1 MAVEHDTLVR
11 LAIQH
16 ARTAQLLGA
25 DFIPRFRTPDSGLG
39 ESPVMA
45 IESAAQQTPRAETRR
60 EPPREHTGSSES
72 LPPRSAEPARPARV
86 APAGSSSGAAPSVA
100 TAPRGPR
107 DGAAIQVKLDA
118 LRARYEKDAP
128 HERFKTPFTKIVFG
142 EGDPA
147 ARLLFVGEAPGED
160 EDLSGRPFVGRAGQL
175 LEKMI
180 IGMGLTRQQVYICN
194 VLKTRPPG
202 NRPPTPEEVV
212 ASAPYLYEQIAT
224 IGPEV
229 IVTLGRPATHL
240 LLRTQDAMGRL
251 RGQWGQFEMPDAPAG
266 FNWPPEWGALQFA
279 VMPTYHPSYLLRSY
293 TDENRKAVWSDL
305 KQVLD
310 RLGLKPPTRAGGAV
324 A

>member
-1 MAVEHDTLVR
+1 MTRTAPGLGPQARRPGGAHGYSGAMAGSHENLVR
-11 LAIQH
+11 LAVQH

-25 DFIPRFRTPDSGLG
+25 EFIPRYRSARSALG
-39 ESPVMA
+39 E
-45 IESAAQQTPRAETRR
+45 
-60 EPPREHTGSSES
+60 
-72 LPPRSAEPARPARV
+72 PANHGAV
-86 APAGSSSGAAPSVA
+86 APERAVVAPTRDHRTRA
-100 TAPRGPR
+100 R
-107 DGAAIQVKLDA
+107 DGGAIQARLDA
-118 LRARYEKDAP
+118 LRARYEADAP
-128 HERFKTPFTKIVFG
+128 HARFNTPFTKIVFG

-147 ARLLFVGEAPGED
+147 ARLVFVGEAPGED

-180 IGMGLTRQQVYICN
+180 IGMGLSRQQVYICN

-202 NRPPTPEEVV
+202 NSPPTPDEVV

-240 LLRTQDAMGRL
+240 LLRSEVAIGRL
-251 RGQWGQFEMPDAPAG
+251 RGQWAEFAMPAAPDG
-266 FNWPPEWGALQFA
+266 FDWPEEWSGLRFG
-279 VMPTYHPSYLLRSY
+279 VMPTYHPAYLLRSY

-310 RLGLKPPTRAGGAV
+310 RLGLKPPARGGNHAG
-324 A
+324 